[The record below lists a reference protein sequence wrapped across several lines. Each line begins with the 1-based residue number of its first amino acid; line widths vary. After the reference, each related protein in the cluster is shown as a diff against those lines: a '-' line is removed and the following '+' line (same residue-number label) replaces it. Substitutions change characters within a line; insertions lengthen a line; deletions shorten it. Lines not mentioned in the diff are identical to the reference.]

1 MLIIDMCGRLLLG
14 SSVFWSGTV
23 AAIRREYHDPTAS
36 QMPYCLRSLFAS
48 FPSRCLAHLFH
59 KQ

>member
-14 SSVFWSGTV
+14 SGVFWSGTV
-23 AAIRREYHDPTAS
+23 AAIISRPHCQSNA
-36 QMPYCLRSLFAS
+36 YCLRSLFAS
-48 FPSRCLAHLFH
+48 FPSSCLAHLFH